1 MKVEAHVLACVVKL
15 QGFYSVGAT
24 AFSELK
30 VGEVQP
36 SALHF
41 MKLKNHINA
50 AEVFYCVLGLSPVL
64 S

>member
-15 QGFYSVGAT
+15 QEFYSVSAT
-24 AFSELK
+24 AFSKLK
-30 VGEVQP
+30 VGEEQP
-36 SALHF
+36 SALRL
-41 MKLKNHINA
+41 MKLKNHTNA